1 MAKLCKDGS
10 MDFKC
15 SRCAICNHYEEVI
28 AGYKDLVMRYQEIL
42 SRVDYERK
50 NLVKAWEGSNG

>member
-28 AGYKDLVMRYQEIL
+28 AGYKDLVVRYQEIL
-42 SRVDYERK
+42 SRMEYPVKSKEERH
-50 NLVKAWEGSNG
+50 E

>member
-10 MDFKC
+10 MDFKF

-28 AGYKDLVMRYQEIL
+28 AGYKDLVVRYQEIL
-42 SRVDYERK
+42 SRMEYP
-50 NLVKAWEGSNG
+50 VKSKEVPECRN

>member
-28 AGYKDLVMRYQEIL
+28 AGYKDLVVM
-42 SRVDYERK
+42 RK
-50 NLVKAWEGSNG
+50 NTKTRC

>member
-28 AGYKDLVMRYQEIL
+28 AGYKDLVVRYQEIL
-42 SRVDYERK
+42 SRMEYPVKSKEERYE
-50 NLVKAWEGSNG
+50 